1 MNESCHTYERVV
13 TFGRVIESWRFCVFF
28 WARRQH
34 EGVVDSRFAI
44 SDCVGGYMCVL
55 ARVFVRMPVGAS
67 FVFPPA
73 SVHIADDMIYTKN
86 TPTCSRASARAHAYT
101 HAHTRTHSFT
111 LAHTDQDLTTGNT
124 SVHHSVDHHS
134 VDHSVDGDHTTPS
147 TSSHLF
153 SPRAIHNHPHTPGG
167 PGSSTSS
174 HDPTSS
180 TNKRDHN
187 QHELEEQ
194 GKMQGHAYRRA
205 PSTASKTEE
214 VGRGMVGGKLT
225 GREGGD
231 RRGGVPGGRGGH
243 DDTGARILGDAVWE
257 LVTTCWCNVSK
268 VSPQ

>member
-1 MNESCHTYERVV
+1 VSF
-13 TFGRVIESWRFCVFF
+13 FGRVDSTRGLSTRDSQFQTVWVDICVCLR
-28 WARRQH
+28 A
-34 EGVVDSRFAI
+34 SL
-44 SDCVGGYMCVL
+44 CVCMCVCVCV
-55 ARVFVRMPVGAS
+55 RHVFVRMPVGAS

-73 SVHIADDMIYTKN
+73 SVHIADGTIHRTN

-101 HAHTRTHSFT
+101 HVHTRTHSFT
-111 LAHTDQDLTTGNT
+111 FAHTDQDLTTGNT

-134 VDHSVDGDHTTPS
+134 VHQSVDGDHTTPS

-153 SPRAIHNHPHTPGG
+153 SPRAIHIHAHTPDG

-174 HDPTSS
+174 HEPTSS

-187 QHELEEQ
+187 QHELEVQ

-231 RRGGVPGGRGGH
+231 GRGGVPGGGGGH